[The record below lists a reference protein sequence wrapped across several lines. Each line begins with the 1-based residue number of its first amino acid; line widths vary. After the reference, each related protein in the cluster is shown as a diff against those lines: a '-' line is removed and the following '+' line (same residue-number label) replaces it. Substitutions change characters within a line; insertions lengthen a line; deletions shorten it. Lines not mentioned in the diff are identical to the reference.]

1 MYEDRSEIS
10 TINDAVEAL
19 ETPLAQSIEVTEPS
33 TTVVAAPQAQS
44 VEVTAPTSVE
54 EIDAAS
60 EQELPAE
67 TAPTPV
73 EEDDATAIARLSK
86 LSTMDYDRVR
96 KEEAAKMGVSV
107 KILDDAVSK
116 ARRKGEGD
124 GNHLPFCVAEPYPEP
139 INPAQLLTDICTYCL
154 KFIVVSMSEA
164 IAITLWITFTWF
176 IGFVQVAPLLLIN
189 APEPSCGK
197 TQAFDFVARLSA
209 RAMAS
214 ANSSMAYLFRSI
226 ELWQPTILI
235 DEADTFIKENHE
247 MKGVINAGYLRASA
261 FIGRVVGDNH
271 EPKQFNVWGAK
282 ALAGIT
288 LDRHLPEST
297 MSRGLVINLRRKMAH
312 ETVSL
317 IRHEP
322 AANFDL
328 LASKLARFAE
338 DYSEQVE
345 AARPE
350 LPDGLNDRSK
360 DNWEPL
366 LAIAGCAGA
375 EWVEQAVAAAIEL
388 SKASEL
394 HHVSISNELLSDIQ
408 YIFCSKGI
416 DKISSAELVKELVRD
431 DESVWTTFSRGK
443 EITPRGV
450 AGQLEKYGIQPRT
463 VRLNKHSTPKGYY
476 AADFKD
482 AFARYL
488 PPSDIAVID
497 EFPDDDI
504 TELVG

>member
-19 ETPLAQSIEVTEPS
+19 ETPPAQSIEVTEPS

-328 LASKLARFAE
+328 LASKLARFC
-338 DYSEQVE
+338 
-345 AARPE
+345 R
-350 LPDGLNDRSK
+350 
-360 DNWEPL
+360 
-366 LAIAGCAGA
+366 
-375 EWVEQAVAAAIEL
+375 
-388 SKASEL
+388 
-394 HHVSISNELLSDIQ
+394 
-408 YIFCSKGI
+408 
-416 DKISSAELVKELVRD
+416 
-431 DESVWTTFSRGK
+431 
-443 EITPRGV
+443 
-450 AGQLEKYGIQPRT
+450 
-463 VRLNKHSTPKGYY
+463 RLFGTS
-476 AADFKD
+476 
-482 AFARYL
+482 
-488 PPSDIAVID
+488 
-497 EFPDDDI
+497 
-504 TELVG
+504 

>member
-1 MYEDRSEIS
+1 M
-10 TINDAVEAL
+10 N
-19 ETPLAQSIEVTEPS
+19 Q
-33 TTVVAAPQAQS
+33 
-44 VEVTAPTSVE
+44 
-54 EIDAAS
+54 
-60 EQELPAE
+60 
-67 TAPTPV
+67 
-73 EEDDATAIARLSK
+73 
-86 LSTMDYDRVR
+86 
-96 KEEAAKMGVSV
+96 
-107 KILDDAVSK
+107 
-116 ARRKGEGD
+116 
-124 GNHLPFCVAEPYPEP
+124 
-139 INPAQLLTDICTYCL
+139 QL
-154 KFIVVSMSEA
+154 
-164 IAITLWITFTWF
+164 
-176 IGFVQVAPLLLIN
+176 
-189 APEPSCGK
+189 
-197 TQAFDFVARLSA
+197 
-209 RAMAS
+209 
-214 ANSSMAYLFRSI
+214 
-226 ELWQPTILI
+226 ILI
-235 DEADTFIKENHE
+235 C
-247 MKGVINAGYLRASA
+247 
-261 FIGRVVGDNH
+261 
-271 EPKQFNVWGAK
+271 
-282 ALAGIT
+282 
-288 LDRHLPEST
+288 LPLNWH
-297 MSRGLVINLRRKMAH
+297 G
-312 ETVSL
+312 
-317 IRHEP
+317 
-322 AANFDL
+322 
-328 LASKLARFAE
+328 FAE

-476 AADFKD
+476 AEDFKD

-497 EFPDDDI
+497 ECPDDDI